1 MIGTTYKKF
10 AAEYDMKV
18 NRGVA
23 YGSLGGYTATL
34 CEGAGWKRIVFAT
47 SIPDAARALELQTR
61 LNGVNLRKTYR
72 VKELTIAPKNITVLF
87 HDDIGTMKKLRA
99 FLEFFLP
106 LLEEAEAVR
115 HGVCPEC
122 GCEVTGG
129 VWKLVGGIAYFMH
142 SACAE
147 KVCRD
152 IAESDEQEKQERTGN
167 YFTGFIGAVLGSA
180 IGAVVWSV
188 ILYFGYVTSLVGLLI
203 GFLAEKGYNLFRGK
217 QGKGKIAIL
226 VLAVILGVLVGNFG
240 ADVFTLVQMI
250 AAGELEGFVYG
261 DIPMLILVVLL
272 EDSEY
277 LMATLSNIGMGL
289 LFAGLG
295 VWGLLRRANA
305 EVSATRVVD
314 LK

>member
-72 VKELTIAPKNITVLF
+72 VKELTIAPKNIT
-87 HDDIGTMKKLRA
+87 
-99 FLEFFLP
+99 
-106 LLEEAEAVR
+106 
-115 HGVCPEC
+115 
-122 GCEVTGG
+122 
-129 VWKLVGGIAYFMH
+129 
-142 SACAE
+142 
-147 KVCRD
+147 
-152 IAESDEQEKQERTGN
+152 
-167 YFTGFIGAVLGSA
+167 VLGSA

>member
-1 MIGTTYKKF
+1 MIGNTYKKF
-10 AAEYDMKV
+10 TAEYGMNIDK
-18 NRGVA
+18 GVA

-34 CEGAGWKRIVFAT
+34 CEGSGWKRIVFAT
-47 SIPDAARALELQTR
+47 SIPDPVKAMELQTV
-61 LNGVNLRKTYR
+61 LNGVDLRKTYR
-72 VKELTIAPKNITVLF
+72 VTELSIAPKFIQVMF
-87 HDDIGTMKKLRA
+87 HDNPGTMKKLRA

-106 LLEEAEAVR
+106 LLEKAEADK

-147 KVCRD
+147 KVCCN
-152 IAESDEQEKQERTGN
+152 IAESEEQEKQERTGN
-167 YFTGFIGAVLGSA
+167 YFTGLIGALLGSA

-188 ILYFGYVTSLVGLLI
+188 ILYFGYVMSLVGLLI
-203 GFLAEKGYNLFRGK
+203 GFLAERGYNLFRGK

-226 VLAVILGVLVGNFG
+226 VVAVILGVLLGNFG